1 MEEIYPIPDDDQLG
15 EFTPEGDQLLE
26 KLIEDAKGKTMN
38 SLIRN
43 VMDVLNESGEDVTFE
58 FVEERI
64 DDLNDIEVGEL
75 EVALQEGDYDTI
87 VNLILD

>member
-15 EFTPEGDQLLE
+15 EFTPERDQLIE

-64 DDLNDIEVGEL
+64 EDLNDVEVSEL
-75 EVALQEGDYDTI
+75 NIAMQEGDYDTI
-87 VNLILD
+87 ANLILD